1 MRRIVLVFALLM
13 TVGRLL
19 AQPTVYEP
27 FAEAK
32 KAMGA
37 SESEPKMYDSLNR
50 VYHKRWTIGLA
61 YGQRFITK
69 ANYADAPDTI
79 TFTDFTSRRSFFGL
93 EGGYFLTSRLQVSL
107 ALDMLLLPREQEVNS
122 FSFGSSGIQVEGS
135 GSGGAMLNVGV
146 GSKYF
151 FNVAPLTR
159 FYSGLKLGR
168 INTVAEGGTGGFT
181 AGSGRYQETTRL
193 TRSYSYGNA
202 TFGFTHRLSPGFMV
216 DFNLGYLHASR
227 SELAGGI
234 LSPGGITSTLTLQ
247 LIIGKGNRVR

>member
-19 AQPTVYEP
+19 AQPTVYVP

-32 KAMGA
+32 KAMEA
-37 SESEPKMYDSLNR
+37 SENEPKMYDSLNR
-50 VYHKRWTIGLA
+50 VYHKRWTIGMA

-69 ANYADAPDTI
+69 ANYADAPDTV

-93 EGGYFLTSRLQVSL
+93 EGGYFLTSRLQVFL
-107 ALDMLLLPREQEVNS
+107 ALDMLLLPREQDINS

-146 GSKYF
+146 
-151 FNVAPLTR
+151 
-159 FYSGLKLGR
+159 KLGR
-168 INTVAEGGTGGFT
+168 INAIAAGGTGGFT
-181 AGSGRYQETTRL
+181 PGSGRYQETTRL

-202 TFGFTHRLSPGFMV
+202 TLGCTHRLSPGFMV

-227 SELAGGI
+227 SERVGGI

-247 LIIGKGNRVR
+247 FIIGKGNRVR